1 MVADSRS
8 RPSAISPLRK
18 RWNPNKG
25 DRIILL
31 VNVSVPRCPSSVR
44 VAQPC
49 VWCLSPFV
57 CGYVVYILGIQNVF
71 FVTAGCGLLNQALA
85 YITFPE
91 TLELERRRPSHLARG
106 NPASKRPVFMHS
118 AQLRG
123 WRTRVSSPVHGA
135 RCRRRC
141 GARQFIK
148 GEVAHTGV
156 SSPQQLRRA
165 SGQRRIFILIALSMI
180 EMLDVLHLFN
190 GPGATHWTK
199 GHTVCCGSV
208 SHTGPRVT

>member
-91 TLELERRRPSHLARG
+91 TLELERRRTVSSCSWESGFEATRFYAQCPTTWMAHTCFIASSWRKVSPALWGAPIYPRG
-106 NPASKRPVFMHS
+106 GCPHGRFKSAAAQTSFRTEEDFHPHS
-118 AQLRG
+118 AQHDRD
-123 WRTRVSSPVHGA
+123 A
-135 RCRRRC
+135 
-141 GARQFIK
+141 
-148 GEVAHTGV
+148 
-156 SSPQQLRRA
+156 
-165 SGQRRIFILIALSMI
+165 
-180 EMLDVLHLFN
+180 
-190 GPGATHWTK
+190 
-199 GHTVCCGSV
+199 
-208 SHTGPRVT
+208 